1 MKWLTHYEDSNWKIE
16 VTATQD
22 DEFDWFYY
30 QWEKSFIR
38 LTAKAVSTVDTLIV
52 NGEEY
57 KFYSNGET
65 SIIEITDEVR
75 AFPDGWQVQINDE
88 NGIVDYI
95 EFYIVK
101 GERQTA
107 DNFEELPAE
116 IPYDSR
122 VNQNIINDSLINQ
135 SSNLYGF
142 AERFVNM
149 IAGHTYTFSANGNN
163 FSAQNGKTLKVFIYN
178 LDFAFE
184 RSVVIN
190 SGSDETKSVTFVCP
204 DSGYYTIKS
213 FYFDET
219 EPRYGTVKLNWY
231 KLEFGNV
238 ATDWCPMG
246 GETGYIPF
254 YIQASERLTAFDK
267 LDGGFD
273 YYLQDKTTNIDF
285 KSLLSAYD
293 IYLRLKQEG
302 GEKQFQ
308 FMQPV
313 CMGEM
318 LLFQWVSRFGVK
330 KSWWFKIDREIFSSD
345 KNVSLQT
352 LDNNYNVLKNKK
364 QSIQVSHKNADI
376 ITQKYL
382 SDIVLSDEVYIY
394 SDGEKL
400 RVNVATNEF
409 EVTEKKRDINLLIN
423 KTAYD
428 TI

>member
-22 DEFDWFYY
+22 YEFDWYFY

-65 SIIEITDEVR
+65 SIIEITDQVR
-75 AFPDGWQVQINDE
+75 AFENWQVQIDDE

-95 EFYIVK
+95 EFYTVK

-122 VNQNIINDSLINQ
+122 INQNIIQDSLINE

-142 AERFVNM
+142 AERTVSLK
-149 IAGHTYTFSANGNN
+149 AGHTYTFSANGNAAN
-163 FSAQNGKTLKVFIYN
+163 ALNGKFLRIYIYSSDWSFVQIIN
-178 LDFAFE
+178 ISESYDITKHVTFTAP
-184 RSVVIN
+184 SVDTYVNII
-190 SGSDETKSVTFVCP
+190 SFYYDETAPRDGSVKV
-204 DSGYYTIKS
+204 
-213 FYFDET
+213 
-219 EPRYGTVKLNWY
+219 NWY
-231 KLEFGNV
+231 KLEFGNT

-273 YYLQDKTTNIDF
+273 YYLQYKPNNVDF
-285 KSLLSAYD
+285 KGLLSAYD
-293 IYLRLKQEG
+293 MYLRLKQEG
-302 GEKQFQ
+302 GENQFQ
-308 FMQPV
+308 FIQPA

-352 LDNNYNVLKNKK
+352 LDNNYNVLKNKR